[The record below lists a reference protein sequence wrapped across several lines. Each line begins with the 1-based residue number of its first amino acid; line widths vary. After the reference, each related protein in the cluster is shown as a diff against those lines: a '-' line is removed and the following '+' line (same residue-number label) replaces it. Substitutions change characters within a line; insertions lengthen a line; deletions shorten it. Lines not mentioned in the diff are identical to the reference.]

1 MKKFFQS
8 ILRAIESVEMLFC
21 IITMSLTTL
30 LICATVA
37 NRYIF
42 HYEIMWLNDLALYI
56 FVFFM
61 FTAVAVTV
69 YKEGHISI
77 DIFYKRAFRGMP
89 RGGAFYKV
97 FLVALSLF
105 VLCVFLPVN
114 YQFMK
119 RAIQYPEYGTLV
131 RWFNT
136 SWLQIYLFIALLLVL
151 MHLLV
156 IFWRDIVDFVK
167 ILRTPAP
174 QGRK

>member
-1 MKKFFQS
+1 MKKIFFQS

-77 DIFYKRAFRGMP
+77 DIFYKRAFRGIP
-89 RGGAFYKV
+89 GEEPSIKFSWWLYPFLSSV
-97 FLVALSLF
+97 FSF
-105 VLCVFLPVN
+105 
-114 YQFMK
+114 
-119 RAIQYPEYGTLV
+119 R
-131 RWFNT
+131 
-136 SWLQIYLFIALLLVL
+136 
-151 MHLLV
+151 
-156 IFWRDIVDFVK
+156 
-167 ILRTPAP
+167 
-174 QGRK
+174 